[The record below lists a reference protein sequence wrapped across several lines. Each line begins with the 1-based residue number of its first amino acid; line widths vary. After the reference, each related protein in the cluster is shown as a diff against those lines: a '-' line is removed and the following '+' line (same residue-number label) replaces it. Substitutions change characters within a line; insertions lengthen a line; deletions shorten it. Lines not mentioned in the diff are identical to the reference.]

1 MCQVAKIMRSPINIF
16 SVAEYLDAECKSEVR
31 HEYLGGQVFAMAG
44 GSKAHNIIALNI
56 AGRLR
61 SLLRGGACDVFMS
74 DMKVKLKAANQ
85 NKTIFY
91 YPDVLI
97 TCSPK
102 DRDKYFVN
110 YPCVIFEVL
119 SPSTE
124 VSDRREKLVNYQTIS
139 SLQEYVLVSQNEI
152 KVEVYR
158 QDLQGDWTMEV
169 LGSEDTLI
177 LNSINLSLTMA
188 DIYEGIF

>member
-1 MCQVAKIMRSPINIF
+1 MRSPIHFF
-16 SVAEYLDAECKSEVR
+16 SVAEYLEAESKSEIR

-44 GSKAHNIIALNI
+44 GSKAHNMITLNI
-56 AGRLR
+56 ASLLR
-61 SLLRGGACDVFMS
+61 SLLRGNACDVFMS

-91 YPDVLI
+91 YPDVLF
-97 TCSPK
+97 TCNPE

-110 YPCVIFEVL
+110 YPCAIFEVL

-124 VSDRREKLVNYQTIS
+124 VSDRREKLVNYQTIE
-139 SLQEYVLVSQNEI
+139 SLQEYVLVSQDKI
-152 KVEVYR
+152 QVEVYR
-158 QDLQGDWTMEV
+158 QDLKGNWTMEV
-169 LGSEDTLI
+169 LGNEDILV
-177 LNSINLSLTMA
+177 LNSINRSLTMA

>member
-1 MCQVAKIMRSPINIF
+1 MRSSIHIF
-16 SVAEYLDAECKSEVR
+16 SVAEYLEAESKSEVR

-44 GSKAHNIIALNI
+44 GSKAHNIITLNI
-56 AGRLR
+56 ASRLR
-61 SLLRGGACDVFMS
+61 SLLRGNACDVFMS

-97 TCSPK
+97 TCNPE

-119 SPSTE
+119 SSSTE
-124 VSDRREKLVNYQTIS
+124 ASDRREKLVNYQTMS
-139 SLQEYVLVSQNEI
+139 SLQEYVLVSQDEI

-158 QDLQGDWTMEV
+158 QDLEGDWTMEV
-169 LGSEDTLI
+169 LGSDDI
-177 LNSINLSLTMA
+177 LVLSSINLSLTMA
-188 DIYEGIF
+188 DIYEDIF

>member
-1 MCQVAKIMRSPINIF
+1 MRSPIHIF
-16 SVAEYLDAECKSEVR
+16 SVAEYLEAECKSEIR
-31 HEYLGGQVFAMAG
+31 HEYLSGQVFAMAG
-44 GSKAHNIIALNI
+44 GSKAHNIITLNI
-56 AGRLR
+56 ASRLR
-61 SLLRGGACDVFMS
+61 SLLRGNSCDVFMS

-97 TCSPK
+97 TCHPE
-102 DRDKYFVN
+102 DRDRYFVN

-124 VSDRREKLVNYQTIS
+124 VSDRREKLVNYQTIG
-139 SLQEYVLVSQNEI
+139 SLQEYVLVSQDKI
-152 KVEVYR
+152 KLEVYR
-158 QDLQGDWTMEV
+158 QDLQGGWTMEV
-169 LGSEDTLI
+169 LGSEDTLV
-177 LNSINLSLTMA
+177 LNSVNLSLTMA

>member
-1 MCQVAKIMRSPINIF
+1 MRSPIHIF
-16 SVAEYLDAECKSEVR
+16 SVAEYLEAEGKSEVR

-44 GSKAHNIIALNI
+44 GSKAHNIITLNI
-56 AGRLR
+56 ASRLR
-61 SLLRGGACDVFMS
+61 SLLRGNSCDVFMS

-97 TCSPK
+97 TCNPE
-102 DRDKYFVN
+102 DRDRYFVN

-124 VSDRREKLVNYQTIS
+124 VSDRREKLVNYQTIG
-139 SLQEYVLVSQNEI
+139 SLQEYVLVSQDKI
-152 KVEVYR
+152 KLEVYR

-169 LGSEDTLI
+169 LGSEDILV
-177 LNSINLSLTMA
+177 LNSINPSLTMA
-188 DIYEGIF
+188 DIYEDIF

>member
-1 MCQVAKIMRSPINIF
+1 MRSPIHIF
-16 SVAEYLDAECKSEVR
+16 SVAEYLDAESKSEVR
-31 HEYLGGQVFAMAG
+31 HEYLGGQIFAMAG
-44 GSKAHNIIALNI
+44 GSKAHNIITLNI
-56 AGRLR
+56 ASWLR
-61 SLLRGGACDVFMS
+61 SQLRGGACDVFMS

-97 TCSPK
+97 TCNPE

-124 VSDRREKLVNYQTIS
+124 VCDRREKLVNYQTIG
-139 SLQEYVLVSQNEI
+139 SLQEYVLVSLDEI

-169 LGSEDTLI
+169 LGSEDTVV

>member
-1 MCQVAKIMRSPINIF
+1 MRSPIHIF
-16 SVAEYLDAECKSEVR
+16 SVAEYLEAESKSEVR

-44 GSKAHNIIALNI
+44 GSKAHNIITLNI
-56 AGRLR
+56 ASRLR
-61 SLLRGGACDVFMS
+61 SLLRGNACDVFMS

-97 TCSPK
+97 SCNPEDK
-102 DRDKYFVN
+102 DKYFVN

-124 VSDRREKLVNYQTIS
+124 ASDRREKLVNYQTIA
-139 SLQEYVLVSQNEI
+139 SLQEYVLVSQDKI

-158 QDLQGDWTMEV
+158 QDLQGNWTMEV
-169 LGSEDTLI
+169 LGSEDTLV

-188 DIYEGIF
+188 DIYEDIF

>member
-1 MCQVAKIMRSPINIF
+1 MRSPIQIF
-16 SVAEYLDAECKSEVR
+16 SVAEYLEAECKSEIR

-44 GSKAHNIIALNI
+44 GSKAHNIITLNI
-56 AGRLR
+56 ASRLR
-61 SLLRGGACDVFMS
+61 SMLRGNSCNVFMS

-85 NKTIFY
+85 NKKIFY

-97 TCSPK
+97 TCNPE

-110 YPCVIFEVL
+110 YPCAIFEVL

-124 VSDRREKLVNYQTIS
+124 ISDRREKLVNYQTIS
-139 SLQEYVLVSQNEI
+139 SLEEYILVSQDKI
-152 KVEVYR
+152 QVEVYR

-169 LGSEDTLI
+169 LRSEDRLV

-188 DIYEGIF
+188 DIYEDIF